1 MKKHGEA
8 AGDYES
14 LLVGRIRSGEADA
27 WSELIDR
34 YEGRLLA
41 FVDSRL
47 HNRAA
52 AEDVVQDSFI
62 GFLTS
67 LPNYDERRSLEGYL
81 FSITAHKLTDLL
93 RREGRRPTL
102 PLVPPG
108 ASGSWEPVGPGRHAS
123 SIMRS
128 GERRG
133 FEAEALAEAISQQI
147 EAWRTRGSWMK
158 LRCVELLI
166 VRGWANKEVAERLEI
181 TQQAVA
187 NHKFEFLEK
196 LRTAIRQ
203 QKLPEEVF
211 PELYEENSK

>member
-1 MKKHGEA
+1 MNKRGKSS
-8 AGDYES
+8 GDYDS

-41 FVDSRL
+41 FVESRL
-47 HNRAA
+47 RNRAA
-52 AEDVVQDSFI
+52 AEDVVQESFI

-102 PLVPPG
+102 PLVPPS
-108 ASGSWEPVGPGRHAS
+108 ATGSWEPVGPGRHAS

-133 FEAEALAEAISQQI
+133 LEAEALAEAITGQI
-147 EAWRTRGSWMK
+147 EAWRKRDAWVK
-158 LRCVELLI
+158 IKCVELLF
-166 VRGWANKEVAERLEI
+166 VRGWPNKEVAQRLDI

-187 NHKFEFLEK
+187 GHKFEFLEK
-196 LRTAIRQ
+196 LRASLRR

-211 PELYEENSK
+211 PELYESES